1 MLHLTRAQVR
11 EIDRRSIED
20 FHIPGIVLMENAA
33 RAAAEVACDMLDG
46 ECVGEVLILCGGGN
60 NGGDGLAVARH
71 MHNRGADVSLALT
84 IDPAKYTGD
93 ALTNWKITSAMKI
106 NWQPAVPEKIASTSA
121 LLIVDAIF
129 GTGLDKPPRPPFDA
143 IVAAVEKSGRPVLA
157 IDLPSGMDCDT
168 GKPLGP
174 ACIKATRTI
183 TFVAY
188 KSGFAQPDA
197 KPYLGEVSV
206 GSIGCP
212 IELIEGAPLEPSC
225 KQ

>member
-1 MLHLTRAQVR
+1 MHYLTRSQVR
-11 EIDRRSIED
+11 EIDRRSIEE

-93 ALTNWKITSAMKI
+93 ARI
-106 NWQPAVPEKIASTSA
+106 NWQIVTAMNMAWEPAAPEKIANTSA

-129 GTGLDKPPRPPFDA
+129 GTGLQQPPRPPFEQ
-143 IVAAVEKSGRPVLA
+143 IVAAVEKCGRPVLA
-157 IDLPSGMDCDT
+157 IDLPSGLDCDT
-168 GKPLGP
+168 GLPLGP

-183 TFVAY
+183 TFVAQ
-188 KSGFAQPDA
+188 KIGFAQPTA
-197 KPYLGEVSV
+197 RPYLGEVTV